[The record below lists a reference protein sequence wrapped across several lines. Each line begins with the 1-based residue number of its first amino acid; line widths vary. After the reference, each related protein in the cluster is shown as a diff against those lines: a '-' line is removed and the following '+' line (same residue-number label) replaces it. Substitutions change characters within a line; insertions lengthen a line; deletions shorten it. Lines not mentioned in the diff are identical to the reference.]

1 MPLLVNSLITLLLIA
16 SCAKPHYV
24 DGPQVDLTPVTGCGY
39 LFKSENL
46 CLKTAWVQRP
56 SESTYGEMTLS
67 FVDANDDTRFV
78 DPTSEP
84 FIVLWMPSMGHGSS
98 PVTIERID
106 VGRFRASEIFFIMP
120 GAWDIRYQ
128 LKSGSDVVEEHIQ
141 KITL

>member
-1 MPLLVNSLITLLLIA
+1 MKSLVSSLFILLLLS
-16 SCAKPHYV
+16 SCADPRYV
-24 DGPQVDLTPVTGCGY
+24 DGLQTDIDTVTGCGHI
-39 LFKSENL
+39 FKTENL

-56 SESTYGEMTLS
+56 SESTYGEMTLH
-67 FVDANDDTRFV
+67 FV
-78 DPTSEP
+78 DPSDETRFIDPKSDP

-106 VGRFRASEIFFIMP
+106 VGRYKASEIFFIMP

-128 LKSGSDVVEEHIQ
+128 LKSGTDVVEEKIQ